1 MIVQRKAIEEISSI
15 LDLIWY
21 VEEDN
26 LEDARSNDIIV
37 PTGHIHIVYNFK
49 DPYFLNED
57 NILQIPDVVLVG
69 QMKKAV
75 KIKYGTN
82 VKQFGLAFRPTA
94 LFGLFNQLSGLYTGA
109 IVDCSQIQSMKEL
122 HKTVKNIIQTY
133 DCVDQIFMA
142 IEAYFEQY
150 KYIVDDVES
159 LEDMIDYIDDHKGL
173 IDVKLMADY
182 FGYSVSSLERN
193 FKKYIGL
200 TPKTYGNILRFRYAM
215 IEEDHQVLFYDQSHF
230 IKNCRRYTHKVPGEI
245 SSAEEIS
252 LRHMLEFH
260 PD

>member
-1 MIVQRKAIEEISSI
+1 MIVQRKVNEEISSI

-37 PTGHIHIVYNFK
+37 PTGHIHMVYNFK

-57 NILQIPDVVLVG
+57 EILQIPDVVLVG

-75 KIKYGTN
+75 KIKYGRS
-82 VKQFGLAFRPTA
+82 VKQLGLAFRPTA
-94 LFGLFNQLSGLYTGA
+94 LYGLFNQLCGLYTGA
-109 IVDCSQIQSMKEL
+109 IVDCSQIQSMKAL

-142 IEAYFEQY
+142 IEAYFAGY
-150 KYIVDDVES
+150 KYIVDQEES
-159 LEDMIDYIDDHKGL
+159 LEDMIGYIDDHKGL

-182 FGYSVSSLERN
+182 FSYSVSALERN
-193 FKKYIGL
+193 FKKHIGL
-200 TPKTYGNILRFRYAM
+200 TPKAYGNILRFRYAM
-215 IEEDHQVLFYDQSHF
+215 IEDDPHILFYDQSHY
-230 IKNCRRYTHKVPGEI
+230 IKNCRRYTKKIPGEL
-245 SSAEEIS
+245 SKAEEIS
-252 LRHMLEFH
+252 LRHMLEINEE
-260 PD
+260 